1 MSKESSKESLYKQ
14 PNVEVFFY
22 KEHSAIYVYWTG
34 FVMLDDFKK
43 AMLKALEFY
52 KEKHAKHWL
61 IDQTE
66 RQAVHPKVNEWV
78 LEEFYPKLLEVAQK
92 DAKMAVIVPKD
103 VFGRFSMKSQTESLT
118 KKYEEMIPYQYF
130 QSLSEATKWFS

>member
-1 MSKESSKESLYKQ
+1 MPKESLYKQ
-14 PNVEVFFY
+14 PNVEIY
-22 KEHSAIYVYWTG
+22 YDTEHSAIYIYWKG
-34 FVMLDDFKK
+34 FVMLDDFKI

-52 KEKHAKHWL
+52 QEKNAKHWL

-78 LEEFYPKLLEVAQK
+78 LEEFYPKLLKVAEK

-103 VFGRFSMKSQTESLT
+103 VFGRFSMNSQTESLT
-118 KKYEEMIPYQYF
+118 KKYAEMIPYQYF
-130 QSLSEATKWFS
+130 KSLSEATKWFT

>member
-1 MSKESSKESLYKQ
+1 MSKESLYKQ
-14 PNVEVFFY
+14 PNVEVF
-22 KEHSAIYVYWTG
+22 HDTITSAIYIYWKG
-34 FVMLDDFKK
+34 FVMVEDFKK

-52 KEKHAKHWL
+52 IEKKAKHWI

-92 DAKMAVIVPKD
+92 DARMAVIVPKD
-103 VFGRFSMKSQTESLT
+103 VFGRFSMNSQTESLT

-130 QSLSEATKWFS
+130 QSLSEVLKWLE

>member
-1 MSKESSKESLYKQ
+1 MSKESLYKQ
-14 PNVEVFFY
+14 PNVEIS
-22 KEHSAIYVYWTG
+22 HDTINSAIYIYWKG

-43 AMLKALEFY
+43 AMRKALGFY
-52 KEKHAKHWL
+52 QEKNALHWI

-103 VFGRFSMKSQTESLT
+103 VFGNFSMKSQTESLN
-118 KKYEEMIPYQYF
+118 KKFEEMIPYQYF
-130 QSLSEATKWFS
+130 QSFSEVTKWLT

>member
-1 MSKESSKESLYKQ
+1 MSKESLYKQ
-14 PNVEVFFY
+14 PNVEIFY
-22 KEHSAIYVYWTG
+22 DKENSAIYIHWKG

-52 KEKHAKHWL
+52 IEKNALHWI

-78 LEEFYPKLLEVAQK
+78 LEELYPKLYAAAGR

-130 QSLSEATKWFS
+130 QSLSEATRWLS

>member
-1 MSKESSKESLYKQ
+1 MSKQSLYKQ
-14 PNVEVFFY
+14 PNVEIFY
-22 KEHSAIYVYWTG
+22 DKENSAIYVYWKG
-34 FVMLDDFKK
+34 FVMVDDFKS
-43 AMLKALEFY
+43 AMIKALDFY
-52 KEKHAKHWL
+52 TEKKALHWI

-103 VFGRFSMKSQTESLT
+103 VFGRFSMTSQTESLT
-118 KKYEEMIPYQYF
+118 KKFEEMIPYHYF
-130 QSLSEATKWFS
+130 QSLSEAIRWLS

>member
-1 MSKESSKESLYKQ
+1 MSKELLYKQ
-14 PNVEVFFY
+14 TNVEISY
-22 KEHSAIYVYWTG
+22 NKTNSAIYIYWKG

-43 AMLKALEFY
+43 AMLKALSFY
-52 KEKHAKHWL
+52 IEKNAIHWI

-78 LEEFYPKLLEVAQK
+78 LEDFYPKLLEVAQK

-103 VFGRFSMKSQTESLT
+103 VFGRFSMKSQTERLT
-118 KKYEEMIPYQYF
+118 KKFEEMIPYKYF
-130 QSLSEATKWFS
+130 QSFAEVAKWLS

>member
-1 MSKESSKESLYKQ
+1 MSIESLYKQ
-14 PNVEVFFY
+14 PNVEISY
-22 KEHSAIYVYWTG
+22 DKENSAIYIYWKG

-43 AMLKALEFY
+43 AMLKALDFY
-52 KEKHAKHWL
+52 IEKKALHWI

-78 LEEFYPKLLEVAQK
+78 LEEFYPKLYVAAGK

-130 QSLSEATKWFS
+130 QSLSEAVRWLS

>member
-1 MSKESSKESLYKQ
+1 MSKESLYKQ
-14 PNVEVFFY
+14 PNVEIS
-22 KEHSAIYVYWTG
+22 HDTTNSAIYIYWKG

-43 AMLKALEFY
+43 AMLKALDFY
-52 KEKHAKHWL
+52 QEKQALHWI

-103 VFGRFSMKSQTESLT
+103 VFGRFSMKSQTDSLT

-130 QSLSEATKWFS
+130 QSLSEAVKWLS

>member
-1 MSKESSKESLYKQ
+1 MSKESLYKQ
-14 PNVEVFFY
+14 SNVEIFQDTTS
-22 KEHSAIYVYWTG
+22 SAIYIHWKG

-43 AMLKALEFY
+43 AMLKALSFY
-52 KEKHAKHWL
+52 SERKASHWI

-103 VFGRFSMKSQTESLT
+103 VFGRFSMKSQTDSLT
-118 KKYEEMIPYQYF
+118 KKYENMIPYQYF
-130 QSLSEATKWFS
+130 QSLSEAVKWLS

>member
-1 MSKESSKESLYKQ
+1 MSKESLYKQ
-14 PNVEVFFY
+14 PNVEVSY
-22 KEHSAIYVYWTG
+22 DTDNSAIYIYWKG
-34 FVMLDDFKK
+34 FVMVDDFQK
-43 AMLKALEFY
+43 AMLKALDFY
-52 KEKHAKHWL
+52 TEKKALHWI

-92 DAKMAVIVPKD
+92 NAKMAVIVPKD

-118 KKYEEMIPYQYF
+118 KKFEEMIPYQYF
-130 QSLSEATKWFS
+130 QSFLEATRWLS

>member
-1 MSKESSKESLYKQ
+1 MSKESLYKQ
-14 PNVEVFFY
+14 SNVEISHDTI
-22 KEHSAIYVYWTG
+22 HSAIYIYWKG

-43 AMLKALEFY
+43 AMRKALEFY
-52 KEKHAKHWL
+52 QDKNATHWI

-103 VFGRFSMKSQTESLT
+103 VFGRFSMKNQTESLT
-118 KKYEEMIPYQYF
+118 KKFTEMIPYQYF
-130 QSLSEATKWFS
+130 QTFSEVVKWLS

>member
-1 MSKESSKESLYKQ
+1 MSKESLYKQ
-14 PNVEVFFY
+14 PNVEIS
-22 KEHSAIYVYWTG
+22 HDAANSAIYIYWKG

-43 AMLKALEFY
+43 AMLKALDFY
-52 KEKHAKHWL
+52 QEKQALHWI

-78 LEEFYPKLLEVAQK
+78 LEEFYPKLLEMAQK

-103 VFGRFSMKSQTESLT
+103 VFGRFSMKSQTDSLT

-130 QSLSEATKWFS
+130 QSLSETEKWLS